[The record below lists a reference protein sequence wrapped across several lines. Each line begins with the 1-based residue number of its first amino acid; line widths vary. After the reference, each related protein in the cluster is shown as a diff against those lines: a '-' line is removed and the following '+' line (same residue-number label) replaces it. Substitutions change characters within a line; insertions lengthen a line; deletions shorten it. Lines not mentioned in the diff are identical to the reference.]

1 MRLPWHNFHFIGIGG
16 IGMSG
21 LASLLLEAGY
31 KVSGSDLKANA
42 LIERLKAKGGR
53 VYLGHRAEQV
63 NGAEVVVYSSA
74 VKPDNPE
81 LEMARKKRLPILS
94 RGELLALLM
103 EEKKGIAIA
112 GTHGKTTTSAMVA
125 CILEKAGLSPTVVV
139 GGCINNTGTNAWWGK
154 GEFLVAEA
162 DESDGSFLKLHP
174 YIAVVTNIEAD
185 HLDYYQNLEAV
196 VNAFS
201 HFLRNL
207 RSEGCAVI
215 WGDDKR
221 LRLLA
226 KGLNIPHLSFGL
238 TPGQD
243 IEAKHL
249 SLNGTENQ
257 FELYVQGKKVCSVN
271 LPFPGRHNVLNALA
285 ALTVATT
292 LDIDLKIATAALKEF
307 KDLAEQKDS
316 RGQYGMGLMYD
327 LGTGVSTNFEESVK
341 WYKLSAEQGNA
352 DAQNNLAT
360 MYAEGEGVEKDAHKA
375 EKLYERAAQQG
386 NFDAP
391 NNLGTM
397 YLQGAGITRN
407 YIRAYM
413 WFHLGEMKGDR
424 AAKKNRAFVE
434 TKMNSE
440 EIIEANKQVE
450 EWMRRYL
457 DF

>member
-1 MRLPWHNFHFIGIGG
+1 MRY
-16 IGMSG
+16 
-21 LASLLLEAGY
+21 LLF
-31 KVSGSDLKANA
+31 
-42 LIERLKAKGGR
+42 
-53 VYLGHRAEQV
+53 
-63 NGAEVVVYSSA
+63 VV
-74 VKPDNPE
+74 
-81 LEMARKKRLPILS
+81 ILS
-94 RGELLALLM
+94 VISTTPSLALGNY
-103 EEKKGIAIA
+103 K
-112 GTHGKTTTSAMVA
+112 
-125 CILEKAGLSPTVVV
+125 
-139 GGCINNTGTNAWWGK
+139 
-154 GEFLVAEA
+154 
-162 DESDGSFLKLHP
+162 
-174 YIAVVTNIEAD
+174 
-185 HLDYYQNLEAV
+185 
-196 VNAFS
+196 
-201 HFLRNL
+201 
-207 RSEGCAVI
+207 
-215 WGDDKR
+215 
-221 LRLLA
+221 
-226 KGLNIPHLSFGL
+226 
-238 TPGQD
+238 
-243 IEAKHL
+243 
-249 SLNGTENQ
+249 NGTIA
-257 FELYVQGKKVCSVN
+257 FERGDYK
-271 LPFPGRHNVLNALA
+271 
-285 ALTVATT
+285 T
-292 LDIDLKIATAALKEF
+292 ALKEF

-397 YLQGAGITRN
+397 YLQGLGITRN

-450 EWMRRYL
+450 EWMRRYV